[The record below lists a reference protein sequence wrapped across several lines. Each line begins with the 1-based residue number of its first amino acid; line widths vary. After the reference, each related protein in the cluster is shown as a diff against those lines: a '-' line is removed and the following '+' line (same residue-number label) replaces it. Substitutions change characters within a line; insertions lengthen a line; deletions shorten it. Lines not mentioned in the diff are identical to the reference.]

1 METTE
6 RDTWLPLSKAAK
18 RLNVHPSTLR
28 RWGDNGAL
36 PMLLTPGGHRRFAV
50 SDLERFAQEHLV
62 RQEAPIVEMWA
73 GEALTQARQE
83 LVVHRDEQ
91 WLAAYDERTRQRH
104 RELGMQLLGLT
115 MRFLAGEE
123 EPERCLEVARQIGRE
138 YGEIAQTMGQ
148 PLSAALRSIFFRDT
162 LVRQPSTCPE
172 RSRAPGGEP
181 RSCTDQRLL
190 NTVHLAIAEF
200 DVDNATGVFG
210 LSITR
215 PG

>member
-123 EPERCLEVARQIGRE
+123 EPERCLEEARQIGRE

-148 PLSAALRSIFFRDT
+148 PLSAALRASIFFRDT
-162 LVRQPSTCPE
+162 LVETAVHLPESAHVRPAASRQLMH
-172 RSRAPGGEP
+172 RINA
-181 RSCTDQRLL
+181 LL
-190 NTVHLAIAEF
+190 NTVHLAIAEVY
-200 DVDNATGVFG
+200 DADNATGV
-210 LSITR
+210 SR
-215 PG
+215 S